1 MSKTR
6 CGVYVMQKLFFLL
19 TVLVV
24 SGAANGKS
32 TGQFIGQQFMIN
44 IVSQSSDGSTD
55 VGPKL
60 LFEKMNV
67 PPQSGF
73 TGIGK
78 VLETK
83 PKELSFICSE
93 KQPGNFQCSILIF
106 FSKYSEVSFNGA
118 QIKYTGA
125 TAAALYHQFNHK
137 INYENQKGGFEFTD
151 QDGLFKL
158 VVKEDLFEIIFK
170 K

>member
-1 MSKTR
+1 
-6 CGVYVMQKLFFLL
+6 MQRLSFLLFFLF
-19 TVLVV
+19 VI
-24 SGAANGKS
+24 SGASLTANAKS

-44 IVSQSSDGSTD
+44 IVSQSFDGSTD
-55 VGPKL
+55 EGPRQ

-67 PPQSGF
+67 PPQSGIA
-73 TGIGK
+73 GIGK

-106 FSKYSEVSFNGA
+106 FSKHSSVGFDGA
-118 QIKYTGA
+118 KIKYTGQ
-125 TAAALYHQFNHK
+125 AAADLYHQFKH
-137 INYENQKGGFEFTD
+137 ENQKGGFEFND

-158 VVKEDLFEIIFK
+158 IVKEDLFEINFSK
-170 K
+170 TLF